1 MARFNFRL
9 ERVLKLKKRIE
20 EGSQREFSKRR
31 TELLRVESEMEDVK
45 EKLREFIKKNPYTE
59 GVFTA
64 TEIIWLDNYISKS
77 HRTIQNLA
85 EQQKEKEEEVI
96 EALVVL
102 KEAKKERKV
111 FENLRDRL
119 WERYREEQQ
128 NTEHKELD
136 DINQKIGLNREKLTI
151 EDVPLEDM

>member
-1 MARFNFRL
+1 MAKFNFRL

-31 TELLRVESEMEDVK
+31 AELLRVKREIEDVR
-45 EKLREFIKKNPYTE
+45 EKLKEFIEENPYTE

-64 TEIIWLDNYISKS
+64 MEIVWLDNYISKT
-77 HRTIQNLA
+77 HKTIEILA
-85 EQQKEKEEEVI
+85 DQQKEKENEVI
-96 EALVVL
+96 EALAVL
-102 KEAKKERKV
+102 REAKKERKV

-119 WERYREEQQ
+119 WERYKDEQQ
-128 NTEHKELD
+128 KTENKELD

>member
-1 MARFNFRL
+1 LARFIFRL

-31 TELLRVESEMEDVK
+31 AELLRVESEMDDVK

-64 TEIIWLDNYISKS
+64 TEIIWLDNYINKS
-77 HRTIQNLA
+77 HISIKNLT
-85 EQQKEKEEEVI
+85 EQQKEKKEKVI
-96 EALVVL
+96 EALADL

-111 FENLRDRL
+111 FENLKDRL
-119 WERYREEQQ
+119 RERYLQEEQ
-128 NTEHKELD
+128 NTENKELD
-136 DINQKIGLNREKLTI
+136 DINQKIGLNREKLTL